1 MNKLQRYDELILQ
14 LNPDETAWD
23 IEVDVLI
30 VGAGGCG
37 LVAALAAAEK
47 GAQVFVVEKEKN
59 PGGNTSLSQAMV
71 PAASSNIQLNAGITD
86 DSPELMAKDILEKNH
101 YEGDQELT
109 LNIARESASFI
120 NWLSET
126 VKIDMKL
133 VTDFLYPGHS
143 AYRVH
148 TNKSVKG
155 SYLVNDLVNATK
167 QYENLDMACNAPVKR
182 LIVSKGSDVVIGGE
196 VEIEGVGI
204 NLVRAKKV
212 ILALN
217 GFGANREML
226 KTYIPEMADAYYF
239 GHEANTGEGILWG
252 KALGAKLDNMGAYQS
267 HGSVSHPHGTLISWA
282 VISLGGYPVNT
293 AGKRFADQNQGYSE
307 QALDVLA
314 QEEGVAIEIFDQS
327 IYDIVCEYE
336 DFQQSI
342 EIGAVKKFS
351 SIEDLAK
358 GFKLPIE
365 TLVQTH
371 ETFQKAAS
379 GQIEDP
385 HGRKG
390 LERPLM
396 PPLYGVKV
404 TGALF
409 HTQGG
414 LRINKKAEVIRND
427 SKCIPNLYAGGG
439 TAVGFS
445 GKSGPYGYLS
455 CNGLLAALILG
466 KIAGK
471 EAAEEVL
478 KENKS

>member
-1 MNKLQRYDELILQ
+1 MKKEQQYDELIVQ

-23 IEVDVLI
+23 IEVDVLVI
-30 VGAGGCG
+30 GAGGCG
-37 LVAALAAAEK
+37 LVAALAAAER
-47 GAQVFVVEKEKN
+47 GVQVFVVEKEKN

-71 PAASSNIQLNAGITD
+71 PAACSDIQRHAGITN
-86 DSPELMAKDILEKNH
+86 DSPELMAKDLLEKNH
-101 YEGDQELT
+101 YEGDPELT
-109 LNIARESASFI
+109 LNIARESATLI
-120 NWLSET
+120 NWLSDT

-155 SYLVNDLVNATK
+155 SYLINDLVNATK
-167 QYENLDMACNAPVKR
+167 RYENIDIAYNAPVKR
-182 LIVSKGSDVVIGGE
+182 LVVSKGTDDVIGGE

-252 KALGAKLDNMGAYQS
+252 KALGAELDNMGAYQS

-282 VISLGGYPVNT
+282 VISLGGYPVNME
-293 AGKRFADQNQGYSE
+293 GKRFADQNQGYSE

-314 QEEGVAIEIFDQS
+314 QEGGVAVEIFDQH
-327 IYDIVCEYE
+327 IYDVVCEYE
-336 DFQQSI
+336 DFQQGI
-342 EIGAVKKFS
+342 EMGAIKQFS
-351 SIEDLAK
+351 SIEELAE
-358 GFKLPIE
+358 GFKLPVE
-365 TLVQTH
+365 ELVRTH

-379 GQIEDP
+379 GEMEDP
-385 HGRKG
+385 HTRKG
-390 LERPLM
+390 LERPLI

-414 LRINKKAEVIRND
+414 LRINKKAEVMRNNGT
-427 SKCIPNLYAGGG
+427 CIPNLYAGGG

-455 CNGLLAALILG
+455 CNGLLAALVLG
-466 KIAGK
+466 IIAGK
-471 EAAEEVL
+471 EAAKEVL
-478 KENKS
+478 KEN